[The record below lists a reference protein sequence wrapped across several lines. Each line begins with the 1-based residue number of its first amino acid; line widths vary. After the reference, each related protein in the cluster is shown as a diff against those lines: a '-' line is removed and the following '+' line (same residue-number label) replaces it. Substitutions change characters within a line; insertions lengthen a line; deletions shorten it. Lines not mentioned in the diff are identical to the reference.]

1 MATPNNGTP
10 MIEDRIA
17 LRLSPEDR
25 ANLAA
30 LAAGLT
36 DDVRRPR
43 VTLSDTV
50 RAALRIA
57 AKAVRGDLSAAAGG
71 C

>member
-1 MATPNNGTP
+1 

-43 VTLSDTV
+43 VTQSDTV